1 MCFNEA
7 DCLMRQYDEANVQ
20 KDSIKTVGGEI
31 INSYCTCTAGVF
43 GSCNHVAGLLFHIE
57 AAVLLGHTH
66 QTCTSQLSQWN
77 ISSHKKQTEPGE
89 VTRLI
94 LEKET
99 YMKNGTQLTVN
110 GRKQRAKLKMN
121 FQVAS
126 NSQTEKLADSA
137 SIRA

>member
-1 MCFNEA
+1 M
-7 DCLMRQYDEANVQ
+7 
-20 KDSIKTVGGEI
+20 
-31 INSYCTCTAGVF
+31 
-43 GSCNHVAGLLFHIE
+43 
-57 AAVLLGHTH
+57 LLGHTH

-94 LEKET
+94 LEKER

-126 NSQTEKLADSA
+126 NSQAEKLADSA

>member
-43 GSCNHVAGLLFHIE
+43 GSCNHVAGLLFHFE

-89 VTRLI
+89 VT
-94 LEKET
+94 T
-99 YMKNGTQLTVN
+99 YFGKRNVYEEW
-110 GRKQRAKLKMN
+110 
-121 FQVAS
+121 
-126 NSQTEKLADSA
+126 NSADSKWEKA
-137 SIRA
+137 TSKVENEFPGGIKLSS